1 MDALWSTFSPAS
13 LPPFLPGVVRIRSPV
28 SHGRRLLIVDDDRD
42 LLRSA
47 ERLLRRRGYD
57 VRAVSDSVGALS
69 ALREGFRPDGVLL
82 DWYLRETTAEHLLP
96 SIRELE
102 PDAWVLIVTGWSS
115 DEAVARA
122 VRENGVAGIHDKGLG
137 ASALLERIEAL
148 FAGGER
154 S

>member
-1 MDALWSTFSPAS
+1 VA
-13 LPPFLPGVVRIRSPV
+13 RITAPV
-28 SHGRRLLIVDDDRD
+28 SHGRRLLVVDDDRE

-47 ERLLRRRGYD
+47 ERLLRRRGYV

-82 DWYLRETTAEHLLP
+82 DWYLQETTAEHLLP

-115 DEAVARA
+115 DQAAARA
-122 VRENGVAGIHDKGLG
+122 VREKGVVGIHDKGLG

-148 FAGGER
+148 FEGVGR